1 MSWTLRDFAP
11 GYTALGWRPDS
22 SPLAMVYYALVEA
35 LIKFSA
41 YIPIGIAAALV
52 LPSAHSRERE
62 GLYLICGIV
71 SFQIVG
77 IAMQAKF
84 FEYHYGATIP
94 LLAFLAGIG
103 WSKLWWTAQARGVVA
118 ILGFSLA
125 LLFAGLIAPVVHDL
139 PGTPWQRTAQ
149 RVKFMLHAHS
159 AAARERLDDAIAK
172 AASFD
177 LAADRDVAA
186 WMKGQTGPNDS
197 VLVWGFEPAIYWF
210 AERKP
215 ASRFIYDVAQRSP
228 WQQAKARQW
237 FMDDLRKNKPVVV
250 AVQHSDLFPGV
261 TGHDTDSAADIDDFP
276 EFAEWLRRGYSPAG
290 YRYNFE
296 YFRRRDQALRH
307 ACVGATHASPL
318 LDPARVDAR
327 VAPRNYATR
336 LLRAVKTKHAK
347 RLSNKAQMAHQSLDA
362 PSCLITDPQEDCG
375 QAVAIEFACES
386 HPVPPLVHM
395 LLSAA
400 KQLK

>member
-296 YFRRRDQALRH
+296 YFRRRD
-307 ACVGATHASPL
+307 
-318 LDPARVDAR
+318 
-327 VAPRNYATR
+327 
-336 LLRAVKTKHAK
+336 
-347 RLSNKAQMAHQSLDA
+347 
-362 PSCLITDPQEDCG
+362 
-375 QAVAIEFACES
+375 
-386 HPVPPLVHM
+386 
-395 LLSAA
+395 
-400 KQLK
+400 